1 MDSRPVVL
9 AVGAQALLVA
19 CAAALPAAFGA
30 HLYATSALLV
40 LIAAWIATVYAWRV
54 GSKPAAVVPAPEPA
68 QAREAAGARLLAS
81 LLDQTPAPLLTCEAD
96 GAVRA
101 RNRAARMLFRT
112 DDRVREPPPALLS
125 ELDRGGSRDRL
136 TMLVGEGE
144 ASRTYAVSLTD
155 LRAADGPVRL
165 AVLLDIEP
173 ELRAA
178 EARALRELMQV
189 LSHEIMNALTPVAS
203 LAGTVEELLAEG
215 GLDALGPAREAVGVL
230 ARRAEGLARFAASYR
245 ALARLPPPSRVPTS
259 VAGLIAEA
267 ARLFDS
273 RWTPLGVTLTVEP
286 PHSDIRADLDPDQIM
301 QAVLNLLANAA
312 DAALQGSPDGPRVL
326 LSARLGRG
334 GGLVL
339 TVADNGCGVAE
350 ADRDRVFQPFFT
362 TKPEGTGVGLSL
374 SRQVARAHG
383 GELGL
388 AAARPTGGAAF
399 ELRL

>member
-1 MDSRPVVL
+1 
-9 AVGAQALLVA
+9 
-19 CAAALPAAFGA
+19 
-30 HLYATSALLV
+30 
-40 LIAAWIATVYAWRV
+40 
-54 GSKPAAVVPAPEPA
+54 
-68 QAREAAGARLLAS
+68 
-81 LLDQTPAPLLTCEAD
+81 
-96 GAVRA
+96 
-101 RNRAARMLFRT
+101 MLFRT

-312 DAALQGSPDGPRVL
+312 DAALQGSPDGPQGLALR
-326 LSARLGRG
+326 SAGAGR
-334 GGLVL
+334 
-339 TVADNGCGVAE
+339 
-350 ADRDRVFQPFFT
+350 R
-362 TKPEGTGVGLSL
+362 
-374 SRQVARAHG
+374 ARAHG
-383 GELGL
+383 GGQRLRRGRSRSRPRVPALLHHQAGGHRRGAQPVAPSRPRPRGRVGLGRRK
-388 AAARPTGGAAF
+388 ADGRRGVRTATVTR
-399 ELRL
+399 RLSEGEPDRSRLKLNLPPP